1 MATAEEVTA
10 DRELREAEQKAASSQ
25 DQADLH
31 AAALLAA
38 KQRLAVAIRDA
49 AGRLRA
55 CNYEGGVTE
64 KVWQGGMSFAE
75 VAVWWLHVPT
85 LKKQYFFSPSGH
97 SLLVQAINGDE
108 ERRHHHH
115 DVTLKSTSPAY
126 HHAASENWLM
136 GMPVLHTVEEVD
148 ELCKALD
155 QLGQPS

>member
-1 MATAEEVTA
+1 MASAEEVTA
-10 DRELREAEQKAASSQ
+10 DRELREAEGEAVSRQ
-25 DQADLH
+25 DQAELQ

-64 KVWQGGMSFAE
+64 KVWQGGMSFTE
-75 VAVWWLHVPT
+75 VAVWWLHVPA
-85 LKKQYFFSPSGH
+85 LEKQYFFSPLGH
-97 SLLVQAINGDE
+97 RLLVQAINSDE
-108 ERRHHHH
+108 ERRHHHK

-136 GMPVLHTVEEVD
+136 AMPLFHTVEEVD

-155 QLGQPS
+155 QLGQSR